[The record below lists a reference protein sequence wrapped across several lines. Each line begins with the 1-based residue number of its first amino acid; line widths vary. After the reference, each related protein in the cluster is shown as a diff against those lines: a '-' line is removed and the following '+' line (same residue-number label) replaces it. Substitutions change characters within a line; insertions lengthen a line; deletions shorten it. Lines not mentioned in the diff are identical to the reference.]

1 MAGKREEATMSQSL
15 TVRERR
21 EVAPFRAVELR
32 YFGQLHLHQGAETG
46 LEIEGD
52 PDILAKVHT
61 RVAGGTLILEIGE
74 TWLERLTSGVLL
86 IAHRPLHYHVT
97 SPDLERIAVSG
108 TGKVDSNGLR
118 SERLEISA
126 SGTADMRLAGIDC
139 DELAATIS
147 GRGSFDLA
155 GRADRLHVRVS
166 GSGDIDA
173 GELVAAEAEVRISGQ
188 GNATVRVGERL
199 DVRVSGVG
207 EVRYHGDPTVTQR
220 ISGAG
225 SVKQLTPG

>member
-1 MAGKREEATMSQSL
+1 MPEPL

-32 YFGQLHLHQGAETG
+32 YFGQLHLHQGPETS

-52 PDILAKVHT
+52 PDVLAKVHA
-61 RVAGGTLILEIGE
+61 RVAGGAMVLEIGE

-86 IAHRPLHYHVT
+86 VAHRPLHYHVT
-97 SPDLERIAVSG
+97 TPDLDRIAVSG
-108 TGKVDSNGLR
+108 TGKVDTMGLR
-118 SERLEISA
+118 TERLEVSV
-126 SGTADMRLAGIDC
+126 SGTADMRLAGVDC
-139 DELAATIS
+139 DELSAAIS
-147 GRGSFDLA
+147 GRGSFELS
-155 GRADRLHVRVS
+155 GRADRLHLRVS

-188 GNATVRVGERL
+188 GNATVRVREKL

-225 SVKQLTPG
+225 SVQQLTPG

>member
-1 MAGKREEATMSQSL
+1 MPEPL
-15 TVRERR
+15 LVRERR
-21 EVAPFRAVELR
+21 EVAAFRAVELR
-32 YFGQLHLHQGAETG
+32 YFGQLHLHQGAETV

-52 PDILAKVHT
+52 PDVVAKVHT
-61 RVAGGTLILEIGE
+61 RVDGGTLILEIGE

-86 IAHRPLHYHVT
+86 VAHRPLHYHVT
-97 SPDLERIAVSG
+97 TPDLDRIAVSG
-108 TGKVDSNGLR
+108 TGKVDAKGLR
-118 SERLEISA
+118 TERLEVSA
-126 SGTADMRLAGIDC
+126 SGTADMRLAGVDC
-139 DELAATIS
+139 DEFSATIS
-147 GRGSFDLA
+147 GRGSFELA
-155 GRADRLHVRVS
+155 GRADRLHLRVS

-188 GNATVRVGERL
+188 GNATVRVREKL

-225 SVKQLTPG
+225 SVQQLTPG

>member
-1 MAGKREEATMSQSL
+1 MPESL

-21 EVAPFRAVELR
+21 EVQPFRAVELR
-32 YFGQLHLHQGAETG
+32 YLGQLHLHQGPETS

-52 PDILAKVHT
+52 PDVLAKVHA
-61 RVAGGTLILEIGE
+61 RVTGGTLVLEIGA

-86 IAHRPLHYHVT
+86 VAHRPLHYHVT
-97 SPDLERIAVSG
+97 TPDLDRIAVSG
-108 TGKVDSNGLR
+108 TGKVDTMGLR
-118 SERLEISA
+118 TERLEVSV
-126 SGTADMRLAGIDC
+126 SGTADMRLAGVDC
-139 DELAATIS
+139 DEFTATIS
-147 GRGSFDLA
+147 GRGSFELS
-155 GRADRLHVRVS
+155 GRADRLHLRVS

-173 GELVAAEAEVRISGQ
+173 GELTAADAEVRISGQ
-188 GNATVRVGERL
+188 GNATVRVREKL

-225 SVKQLTPG
+225 SVQQLTPG

>member
-1 MAGKREEATMSQSL
+1 MPEPL

-32 YFGQLHLHQGAETG
+32 YFGQLHLHQGPDTA

-52 PDILAKVHT
+52 PDVLAKVHT
-61 RVAGGTLILEIGE
+61 RVDGGTLILEIGE

-86 IAHRPLHYHVT
+86 VAHRPLHYHVT
-97 SPDLERIAVSG
+97 TPDLERVAVSG
-108 TGKVDSNGLR
+108 TGKVDAAALR

-126 SGTADMRLAGIDC
+126 SGTADMRFAGVEC

-147 GRGSFDLA
+147 GRGSFELA
-155 GRADRLHVRVS
+155 GRADRLQVRVS

-173 GELVAAEAEVRISGQ
+173 AELEAVEAEVRISGQ
-188 GNATVRVGERL
+188 GNATVRVRERL

-207 EVRYHGDPTVTQR
+207 EVRYHGAPTVTQR

-225 SVKQLTPG
+225 SVRQLTPG

>member
-1 MAGKREEATMSQSL
+1 MPEPL

-32 YFGQLHLHQGAETG
+32 YFGQLHLHQGPETS

-52 PDILAKVHT
+52 PDVLAKVHA
-61 RVAGGTLILEIGE
+61 RVAGGTMILEIGE

-86 IAHRPLHYHVT
+86 VAHRPLHYHVT
-97 SPDLERIAVSG
+97 TPDLDRIAVSG
-108 TGKVDSNGLR
+108 TGKVDTMGLR
-118 SERLEISA
+118 TERLEVSV
-126 SGTADMRLAGIDC
+126 SGTADMRLAGVDC
-139 DELAATIS
+139 DELSAAIS
-147 GRGSFDLA
+147 GRGSFELS
-155 GRADRLHVRVS
+155 GRADRLHLRVS

-173 GELVAAEAEVRISGQ
+173 GELLSAEAEVRISGQ
-188 GNATVRVGERL
+188 GNATVRVREKL

-225 SVKQLTPG
+225 SVQQLTPG